1 MMRWPEICRKG
12 KEGFQKSSTSRCR
25 DMGGEKPRPKLFPE
39 GVKRAITVP
48 SIMTWCM
55 QGGIV
60 MNRGIAR
67 LG

>member
-1 MMRWPEICRKG
+1 
-12 KEGFQKSSTSRCR
+12 
-25 DMGGEKPRPKLFPE
+25 MGGEKPRPKLFPE